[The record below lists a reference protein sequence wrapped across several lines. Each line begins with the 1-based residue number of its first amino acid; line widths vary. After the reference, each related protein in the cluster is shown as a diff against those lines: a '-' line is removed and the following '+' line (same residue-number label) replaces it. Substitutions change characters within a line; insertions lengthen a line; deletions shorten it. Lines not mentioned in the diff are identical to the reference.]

1 MTRVVAVV
9 VAKPASGLGVRERK
23 GSWVTPGCLASAAE
37 RTELSAAQLEEAGE
51 EEVQVMI
58 RYGAS

>member
-23 GSWVTPGCLASAAE
+23 GSWVTPSAAG